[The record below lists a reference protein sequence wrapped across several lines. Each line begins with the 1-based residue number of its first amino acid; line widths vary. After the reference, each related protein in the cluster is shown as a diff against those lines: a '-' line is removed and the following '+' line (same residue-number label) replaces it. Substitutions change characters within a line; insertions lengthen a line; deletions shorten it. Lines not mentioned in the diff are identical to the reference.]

1 MLSRR
6 DFVRSLTLAPFVGA
20 DSGAAATADWPQ
32 QPVRIIYPYAAGSA
46 NDITTRLIAS
56 CLSDTFGQPFI
67 VENRTGA
74 NGIIASEAVARSQ
87 GDGYTL
93 LCALT
98 PQIAISPVMTKVSY
112 DAIRDFVPISEI
124 SAYTFAL
131 VVNAKIPVKTV
142 GDFVDYVRTRSNG
155 FAYATTT
162 GSVGHLAMAL
172 FLDRAQLRGTNVSYK
187 GNQPALLDVVAG
199 HLPAMFSLFGD
210 ALSQAQS
217 GAIRLL
223 AVSSE
228 RRSVQAPD
236 IPTIAESGFPGFR
249 VTSWSGLMAPKGTPQ
264 SVVDRIAARVGL
276 ATKDPQIK
284 AQFLKLGIEPVGS
297 NPTEFAETISADIKQ
312 WAKAVQ
318 IAGLQSP

>member
-1 MLSRR
+1 MLTRR
-6 DFVRSLTLAPFVGA
+6 DFVRSLALAPCVGA
-20 DSGAAATADWPQ
+20 VSSAAATADWPQ
-32 QPVRIIYPYAAGSA
+32 RPVRIIYPYAAGSA
-46 NDITTRLIAS
+46 NDIAARLIAS

-98 PQIAISPVMTKVSY
+98 PQIAISPAMTKVSY

-124 SAYTFAL
+124 STYAFDL

-142 GDFVDYVRTRSNG
+142 GDFVDYVRTQSSG

-172 FLDRAQLRGTNVSYK
+172 FLDRAQLTGTSVSYK
-187 GNQPALLDVVAG
+187 GNEPALLDVVAG

-210 ALSQAQS
+210 ALSQARS
-217 GAIRLL
+217 GAIRLV

-249 VTSWSGLMAPKGTPQ
+249 VTSWSGLLAPKGTPQ

-284 AQFLKLGIEPVGS
+284 AQFLKLGVEPVGS

>member
-1 MLSRR
+1 MPSRR
-6 DFVRSLTLAPFVGA
+6 DFVRSLALAPFVGA
-20 DSGAAATADWPQ
+20 VSGAAATADWPQ

-46 NDITTRLIAS
+46 NDIAARLIAS

-74 NGIIASEAVARSQ
+74 NGVIASEAVARSQ

-98 PQIAISPVMTKVSY
+98 PQIAISPATTKVSY
-112 DAIRDFVPISEI
+112 DAIGDFVPISEI
-124 SAYTFAL
+124 STYTFAL

-142 GDFVDYVRTRSNG
+142 GDFVDYVRTQSNG

-217 GAIRLL
+217 GAIRLV

-228 RRSVQAPD
+228 GRSVQAPD

-264 SVVDRIAARVGL
+264 SVVDRIGARVSL
-276 ATKDPQIK
+276 ATRDPQIK

-297 NPTEFAETISADIKQ
+297 SPTEFAETILADIKQ

-318 IAGLQSP
+318 IAGLQPR

>member
-46 NDITTRLIAS
+46 NDIAARLIAS
-56 CLSDTFGQPFI
+56 YLSDAFGQPFI

-98 PQIAISPVMTKVSY
+98 PQIAISPATTKVSY
-112 DAIRDFVPISEI
+112 DAIGDFVPISEI
-124 SAYTFAL
+124 STYPFAL
-131 VVNAKIPVKTV
+131 VVNTKIPVKTV
-142 GDFVDYVRTRSNG
+142 GDFVDYVRTQSNG

-172 FLDRAQLRGTNVSYK
+172 LLDRAQLRGTNVSYK
-187 GNQPALLDVVAG
+187 GNQPALLDVIAG

-217 GAIRLL
+217 GAIRLV

-228 RRSVQAPD
+228 RRSAQAPD

-249 VTSWSGLMAPKGTPQ
+249 VTSWSGLMAPKGTPE
-264 SVVDRIAARVGL
+264 SVVDRIAAQVSR

-284 AQFLKLGIEPVGS
+284 AQFVKLGVEPVGS
-297 NPTEFAETISADIKQ
+297 SPTEFAETILADIKQ

-318 IAGLQSP
+318 IAGLQSR

>member
-6 DFVRSLTLAPFVGA
+6 DFVRSLALAPFVGA
-20 DSGAAATADWPQ
+20 ESGAAATADWPQ

-46 NDITTRLIAS
+46 NDIAARLIAS

-74 NGIIASEAVARSQ
+74 NGVIASEAVARSQ

-98 PQIAISPVMTKVSY
+98 PQIAISPATTKVSY
-112 DAIRDFVPISEI
+112 DAIGDFVPISEI
-124 SAYTFAL
+124 STYTFAL

-142 GDFVDYVRTRSNG
+142 GDFVDYVRTQSNG

-217 GAIRLL
+217 GAIRLV

-264 SVVDRIAARVGL
+264 SVVDRIAARVSL

-284 AQFLKLGIEPVGS
+284 AQFLKHGIEPVGS

-318 IAGLQSP
+318 IAGLQPR

>member
-1 MLSRR
+1 MLNRR
-6 DFVRSLTLAPFVGA
+6 DLLRSLALAPFVGA
-20 DSGAAATADWPQ
+20 VSSAAATADWPLR
-32 QPVRIIYPYAAGSA
+32 PVRIIYPYAAGSA
-46 NDITTRLIAS
+46 GDIAARLIAS
-56 CLSDTFGQPFI
+56 CLSDIFGQPFI

-74 NGIIASEAVARSQ
+74 NGIVATEAVARSQ

-93 LCALT
+93 LWAL
-98 PQIAISPVMTKVSY
+98 PSQIAISPAMTKVSY
-112 DAIRDFVPISEI
+112 DAMRDFVPISEI
-124 SAYTFAL
+124 STYTFAL

-142 GDFVDYVRTRSNG
+142 ADFVDYVRTQPSG

-172 FLDRAQLRGTNVSYK
+172 FLDRAQLTGTNVSYK

-199 HLPAMFSLFGD
+199 HLPAMFSLLGD
-210 ALSQAQS
+210 GLSQAQG
-217 GAIRLL
+217 GAIRLV

-276 ATKDPQIK
+276 ATKNPQIQ
-284 AQFLKLGIEPVGS
+284 AQFLKLGAEPVGS

-318 IAGLQSP
+318 IAGFQSP

>member
-6 DFVRSLTLAPFVGA
+6 DFVGSLALAPFVGA

-46 NDITTRLIAS
+46 NDIAVRLIAS

-98 PQIAISPVMTKVSY
+98 PQIAISPATTKVSY
-112 DAIRDFVPISEI
+112 DAIGDFVPISEI
-124 SAYTFAL
+124 STYPFGL

-142 GDFVDYVRTRSNG
+142 GDFVDYVRTQSSG

-210 ALSQAQS
+210 ALSQAQG
-217 GAIRLL
+217 GAIRLV

-264 SVVDRIAARVGL
+264 SVVDRIAAQVSL

-284 AQFLKLGIEPVGS
+284 AQFLKLGVEPVGS
-297 NPTEFAETISADIKQ
+297 NPTEFAETISADIAQ

-318 IAGLQSP
+318 IAGLRPR